1 MFQGRMFNTWKDGFL
16 HLILSV
22 VVPIIPII
30 VYMSSEKKS
39 NSYLYLLIFT
49 VILSLLYDFYRLSDV
64 CSLSLKVE
72 SIISCVVLFI
82 MLIWSIM
89 ALYTYIGNGEKSL
102 SQSIGIADWVL
113 LSLFAV
119 PAGIIIIEIIRCIIL
134 DIKSVKHS
142 DDNNLKGAAGI

>member
-102 SQSIGIADWVL
+102 SKSIGIADWVL